1 MELYSKY
8 GERGKTNVVIFH
20 LLYRVLGGLYFTHI
34 GQGKALWGPIGEFGK
49 YFIILPT
56 NGQSTRSRNTIVLR
70 CKMKYKK
77 YSKVLRGPGT

>member
-20 LLYRVLGGLYFTHI
+20 LLYRVLGGLYFTQI

-56 NGQSTRSRNTIVLR
+56 N
-70 CKMKYKK
+70 
-77 YSKVLRGPGT
+77 